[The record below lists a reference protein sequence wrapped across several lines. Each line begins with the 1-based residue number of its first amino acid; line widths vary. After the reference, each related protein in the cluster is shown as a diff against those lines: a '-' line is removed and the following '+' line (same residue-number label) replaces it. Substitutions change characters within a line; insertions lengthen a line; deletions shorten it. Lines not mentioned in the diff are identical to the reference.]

1 VLFLVIETATWTNL
15 YSSVAFGIGY
25 VHIQGW
31 ARLAI
36 MKIMVRATNDD
47 QVLSMEKIK
56 EKSKMQ
62 GLNAK
67 I

>member
-1 VLFLVIETATWTNL
+1 
-15 YSSVAFGIGY
+15 
-25 VHIQGW
+25 
-31 ARLAI
+31 LAI

>member
-1 VLFLVIETATWTNL
+1 
-15 YSSVAFGIGY
+15 
-25 VHIQGW
+25 
-31 ARLAI
+31 

>member
-1 VLFLVIETATWTNL
+1 
-15 YSSVAFGIGY
+15 
-25 VHIQGW
+25 
-31 ARLAI
+31 

-47 QVLSMEKIK
+47 QVLNMEKIK

-62 GLNAK
+62 GLNAN